1 MERKVIQMH
10 LELAKGIPTAQYLT
24 DKGKSI
30 RRQPKIQTPLCA
42 CHGHSGNVL
51 VINRGRHNA
60 TNTAA
65 QIQAEK
71 TYSDFL
77 AWSQTALYCILAFL
91 IILAFFNFGASGTE
105 SQHNGEI
112 YIPMNVG

>member
-1 MERKVIQMH
+1 MERKVNQLH
-10 LELAKGIPTAQYLT
+10 LELAKGISTAQDPT

-30 RRQPKIQTPLCA
+30 RRQPKTQTPLCA

-51 VINRGRHNA
+51 VINRGRHNP

-77 AWSQTALYCILAFL
+77 AWSQTALYSTLAFL
-91 IILAFFNFGASGTE
+91 IILAFFNFGASGTG
-105 SQHNGEI
+105 SQYNGEI
-112 YIPMNVG
+112 YISMNVG